1 MQDSIHM
8 YMQQMAASSMNTD
21 QRLNQLGDHLG
32 FMSQQNMAM
41 FQQNQTLMQQMNTNR
56 SGSGD
61 DSGGYRTLKPRK
73 EITAI
78 TADNV
83 QALMEELDQFEVDLG
98 ELGLHLQTEQAYRQ
112 LRAMCTGKARDV
124 IDLEIV
130 AGGKALKLDLDIAI
144 AQNLGKP
151 ARDTCGA
158 KLYRHMVDALEKSVR
173 LTPDKRCEI
182 AQNLYSE
189 ARMLGDTVSDAEVF
203 LCKWRKARRLM

>member
-1 MQDSIHM
+1 MKFDEMTVLKHCSCRQISFWRRIQFQFVFKCTTQDSIHM
-8 YMQQMAASSMNTD
+8 YMQQMAASSINTD

-78 TADNV
+78 TADNA

-98 ELGLHLQTEQAYRQ
+98 ELGLHLQRLSDTA
-112 LRAMCTGKARDV
+112 
-124 IDLEIV
+124 
-130 AGGKALKLDLDIAI
+130 AL
-144 AQNLGKP
+144 
-151 ARDTCGA
+151 
-158 KLYRHMVDALEKSVR
+158 S
-173 LTPDKRCEI
+173 
-182 AQNLYSE
+182 
-189 ARMLGDTVSDAEVF
+189 
-203 LCKWRKARRLM
+203 